1 MVPHEVTADLALSD
15 KEMEQVK
22 RVAKQKGIGTDE
34 AATLLFSAGLARRVK
49 KRTGKSPAKV
59 YSIGRK

>member
-1 MVPHEVTADLALSD
+1 MPGEVTADLALSD
-15 KEMEQVK
+15 KEMEQV
-22 RVAKQKGIGTDE
+22 RLVAKQKGISNDE

-59 YSIGRK
+59 YSWPRRG

>member
-1 MVPHEVTADLALSD
+1 VPNEVTASLALSD
-15 KEMEQVK
+15 KEMEQVR
-22 RVAKQKGIGTDE
+22 RVAKQKGITTDE

-59 YSIGRK
+59 YSLSRQK